1 MATNLR
7 MKIKKVKS
15 RKISIEIDK
24 EDFETFCNACGLF
37 KKEFLDLLDA
47 SEKDHQEGK
56 ITERDSLR
64 ELIQEQ

>member
-1 MATNLR
+1 MATNLK
-7 MKIKKVKS
+7 MKIRKVKS
-15 RKISIEIDK
+15 RKISIEIDR

-47 SEKDHQEGK
+47 SEKDHQEGR

-64 ELIQEQ
+64 ELIQGK

>member
-1 MATNLR
+1 MATNLK
-7 MKIKKVKS
+7 MKIKRVKS

-47 SEKDHQEGK
+47 SEKDHQEGR
-56 ITERDSLR
+56 ITKRDSLR
-64 ELIQEQ
+64 ELIQER

>member
-7 MKIKKVKS
+7 MKIRKVKS

>member
-7 MKIKKVKS
+7 MRIKKVKS